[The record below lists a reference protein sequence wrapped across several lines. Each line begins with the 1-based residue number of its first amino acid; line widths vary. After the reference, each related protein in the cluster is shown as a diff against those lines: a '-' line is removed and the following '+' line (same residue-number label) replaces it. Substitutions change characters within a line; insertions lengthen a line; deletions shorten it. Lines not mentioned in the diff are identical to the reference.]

1 MHISAKA
8 DYALRAL
15 LTLAGEPEG
24 QPITADALASRQHL
38 PLKFLEN
45 ILVDLKR
52 IGLVTSQR
60 GAGGGYRLGRPA
72 ESITAAEVIRAL
84 EGPLAEVRGLRPEA
98 AIYEGPAEHLQ
109 DVWVAVRAGLRA
121 VLEHVTLADIVTGEF
136 PSDVTRLTTDPDAW
150 LAH

>member
-24 QPITADALASRQHL
+24 QPITADVLAGSQHL

-72 ESITAAEVIRAL
+72 ELITAAEVIRAL

>member
-24 QPITADALASRQHL
+24 RPITADALAGRQHL

-136 PSDVTRLTTDPDAW
+136 RADVTRLTTDPDAW

>member
-1 MHISAKA
+1 VHISAKA

-24 QPITADALASRQHL
+24 RPITADVLAERQHL

-45 ILVDLKR
+45 ILVDLRR
-52 IGLVTSQR
+52 IGMVTSQR
-60 GAGGGYRLGRPA
+60 GTGGGYRLGRPA
-72 ESITAAEVIRAL
+72 DSITAAEVIRGL

-98 AIYEGPAEHLQ
+98 ATYEGPAQHLQ

-121 VLEHVTLADIVTGEF
+121 VLEHVTLADIVSGQF
-136 PSDVTRLTTDPDAW
+136 PADVTRLTSDPDAW

>member
-1 MHISAKA
+1 VHISAKA

-24 QPITADALASRQHL
+24 LPITADALAGRQHL

-136 PSDVTRLTTDPDAW
+136 PADVTRLTTDPDAW

>member
-1 MHISAKA
+1 VHISAKA

-24 QPITADALASRQHL
+24 RPITADALAERQHL

-45 ILVDLKR
+45 ILVDLR
-52 IGLVTSQR
+52 RTGMVTSQR
-60 GAGGGYRLGRPA
+60 GTGGGYRLGRPA
-72 ESITAAEVIRAL
+72 DSITAAEVIRGL

-98 AIYEGPAEHLQ
+98 AVYEGPAEHLQ

-121 VLEHVTLADIVTGEF
+121 VLEHVTLADIVSGKF
-136 PSDVTRLTTDPDAW
+136 PPDVTRLTSDPDAW

>member
-24 QPITADALASRQHL
+24 RPITADALAARQHL

-45 ILVDLKR
+45 ILVDLRR
-52 IGLVTSQR
+52 IGMVTSQR

-72 ESITAAEVIRAL
+72 ESITVAEVIRAL

-98 AIYEGPAEHLQ
+98 ATYEGPAQHLQ

-121 VLEHVTLADIVTGEF
+121 VLEHVTLADIVTGKF
-136 PSDVTRLTTDPDAW
+136 PADVTRLTTDPDAW

>member
-1 MHISAKA
+1 VHISAKA

-15 LTLAGEPEG
+15 LTLAGEPDAR
-24 QPITADALASRQHL
+24 PITADALADRQRL

-45 ILVDLKR
+45 ILVELR
-52 IGLVTSQR
+52 RAGMVSSQR
-60 GAGGGYRLGRPA
+60 GTGGGYRLARPA
-72 ESITAAEVIRAL
+72 DSITAAEVIRAL

-98 AIYEGPAEHLQ
+98 ATYEGSAEHLQ

-121 VLEHVTLADIVTGEF
+121 VLEQVSLADIVAGEF
-136 PSDVTRLTTDPDAW
+136 RADVTRLTADPDAW